1 VRRSRDHSFSDRIKK
16 LSRLLLLISMLIL
29 LSRDGH
35 CSPSPLGE
43 DGSLIPRQILFGNP
57 DKTSV
62 KISPDGSRISYLA
75 PVNGVLNLW
84 VAPVGD
90 PLRARP
96 VTNDTNR
103 GIRSYAW
110 AYNNQLLYLQDRDG
124 DELWRLFKV
133 DLNQSRSEAESLTP
147 KGSLAAIQ
155 KVSHNFPDEILVI
168 LNERDPRY
176 FDIYRINLKSGNR
189 TLLQENPGFGGF
201 ITDDHFQVRLALN
214 LTADGGAEYLVP
226 RNGSW
231 ERILRLDSE
240 DYSPYLSGPIGMDKT
255 GRLLYFTDNRE
266 RDTAALKA
274 LDLDGG
280 QETLLAED
288 PKADASAVLI
298 HPRDNTIQAVAFTYD
313 RAHWKILDPSIEE
326 DMDRLKEVSDG
337 EMEVVSR
344 SLDDKAWIVSYLRD
358 NGPGHYYYYNRK
370 SEEARFLFTW
380 NRELEDKPL
389 ARMHSVIIKSRDGL
403 DLMSYCTLP
412 LESDP
417 DGDGHPNRP
426 LPLVLLVHGG
436 PWLRDNWGY
445 NPIHQWLANRGY
457 AVLSINF
464 RGSTGFGK
472 SFMNAGNL
480 EWGGKMQDDLI
491 DGANWAVAEGIAD
504 PDRIAIMGGSYGG
517 YATLA
522 ALTMT
527 PEAFACGVDL
537 VGPSNLITFLESV
550 PAYWEPLTGLF
561 RIRIGD
567 NTTEEG
573 RAFLEARSP
582 INHAENVTRPLLIGQ
597 GANDPRVRQN
607 ESEQIVSS
615 LEKRGTPVTYLVF
628 PDEGHGFARPENN
641 MAFFA
646 VTEAFLAQHL
656 GGEFGPIGSDFQQ
669 SSITVP
675 VGAEAVPGLQEA
687 LEARDETS
695 AGP

>member
-1 VRRSRDHSFSDRIKK
+1 
-16 LSRLLLLISMLIL
+16 MLIL
-29 LSRDGH
+29 LSRDGY
-35 CSPSPLGE
+35 CSPGPLGE

-62 KISPDGSRISYLA
+62 KISPDGSRISYVA

-84 VAPVGD
+84 VAPARE
-90 PLRARP
+90 LQRARP

-103 GIRSYAW
+103 GICSYAW
-110 AYNNQLLYLQDRDG
+110 TYSNQIIYLQDRDG

-133 DLNQSRSEAESLTP
+133 DLNQSRGEAESLTP

-155 KVSHNFPDEILVI
+155 KVSHNFPDEVLVC
-168 LNERDPRY
+168 LNDRDPRY

-189 TLLQENPGFGGF
+189 TILQENPGFGGF
-201 ITDDHFQVRLALN
+201 ITDDHFQVRLAVN
-214 LTADGGAEYLVP
+214 LTADGGAEYLVL

-255 GRLLYFTDNRE
+255 GRLLYFTDNRG

-274 LDLDGG
+274 LDLDSGR
-280 QETLLAED
+280 EALLAED
-288 PKADASAVLI
+288 PKADASSVLI
-298 HPRDNTIQAVAFTYD
+298 HPKDNTIQAVAFTYD

-326 DMDRLKEVSDG
+326 DMDRLREVSDG

-358 NGPGHYYYYNRK
+358 NGPGHYYYYNR
-370 SEEARFLFTW
+370 SSGEAKFLFTW

-403 DLMSYCTLP
+403 DLMSYYTLP
-412 LESDP
+412 LESDL

-436 PWLRDNWGY
+436 PWLRDSWGY
-445 NPIHQWLANRGY
+445 DPIHQWLADRGY

-491 DGANWAVAEGIAD
+491 DGVNWAAAEGIAD

-550 PAYWEPLTGLF
+550 PPYWEPVTGLF

-573 RAFLEARSP
+573 RAFLEDRSP

-607 ESEQIVSS
+607 ESEQIVSA
-615 LEKRGTPVTYLVF
+615 LEKRSIPVTYLVF

-646 VTEAFLAQHL
+646 VAEAFLAQHL
-656 GGEFGPIGSDFQQ
+656 G
-669 SSITVP
+669 
-675 VGAEAVPGLQEA
+675 
-687 LEARDETS
+687 
-695 AGP
+695 

>member
-1 VRRSRDHSFSDRIKK
+1 MRQSRDLSSSDYIKK
-16 LSRLLLLISMLIL
+16 FSGILLLISMLIL
-29 LSRDGH
+29 VARDGPY
-35 CSPSPLGE
+35 SPGPNGE
-43 DGSLIPRQILFGNP
+43 DGSLIPRQVLFGNP

-62 KISPDGSRISYLA
+62 KISPDGSQISYLA
-75 PVNGVLNLW
+75 PANGVLNLW
-84 VAPVGD
+84 VAPAED

-96 VTNDTNR
+96 VTNDTHR

-110 AYNNQLLYLQDRDG
+110 AYNNEILYLQDTDG
-124 DELWRLFKV
+124 DENWRLFKV
-133 DLNQSRSEAESLTP
+133 NPGPGKGEVECLTP
-147 KGSLAAIQ
+147 KGCLAAIQ
-155 KVSHNFPDEILVI
+155 KISLYFPNEILVCI
-168 LNERDPRY
+168 NDRDPRY
-176 FDIYRINLKSGNR
+176 HDIYRFNLSTGNR
-189 TLLQENPGFGGF
+189 SLLQKNPGFGGF
-201 ITDDHFQVRLALN
+201 ITDDKFQVRLAVN

-231 ERILRLDSE
+231 EIILKINSE
-240 DYSPYLSGPIGMDKT
+240 DYSPYLSSPIGIDKT
-255 GRLLYFTDNRE
+255 GRMLFFTDNRN
-266 RDTAALKA
+266 RDTAALKV
-274 LDLDGG
+274 LDLDSGR
-280 QETLLAED
+280 ETLIAED
-288 PKADASAVLI
+288 PNADASAVLV
-298 HPRDNTIQAVAFTYD
+298 HPRDCTIQAVAFTYD
-313 RAHWKILDPSIEE
+313 RKHWKILDSSIEK
-326 DMDRLKEVSDG
+326 DMARLREVADG
-337 EMEVVSR
+337 EMDVVSR

-358 NGPGHYYYYNRK
+358 NGPGDYYYYNR
-370 SEEARFLFTW
+370 SSGEARFLFTW
-380 NRELEDKPL
+380 NKELEDKPL
-389 ARMHSVIIKSRDGL
+389 ARMHPVIIKSRDGL
-403 DLMSYCTLP
+403 DLISYITLP
-412 LESDP
+412 LGR
-417 DGDGHPNRP
+417 DGDGNDHPDRP

-436 PWLRDNWGY
+436 PWYRDNWGY
-445 NPIHQWLANRGY
+445 NSIHQWLANRGY

-561 RIRIGD
+561 RVRIGD

-573 RAFLEARSP
+573 RAFLENRSP

-607 ESEQIVSS
+607 ESEQIVNA
-615 LEKRGTPVTYLVF
+615 LEKRGIPVTYLVF

-646 VTEAFLAQHL
+646 VAEAFLAKHL
-656 GGEFGPIGSDFQQ
+656 GGEFEPIGSDFQQ

-675 VGAEAVPGLQEA
+675 VGAEEAPGLKEA
-687 LEARDETS
+687 LKARDNTS
-695 AGP
+695 AMP